1 MRGTLLVVAL
11 LVTACMPP
19 HVTKQGPPIGDQP
32 GGGDRELPTGLRAP
46 RSEAASKKV
55 SAKEEPNILVAAD
68 RSRCSVSE
76 QKYRETSLGESVFC
90 AWSKQ

>member
-11 LVTACMPP
+11 LVTACMP
-19 HVTKQGPPIGDQP
+19 HVTKQSPPIGERP
-32 GGGDRELPTGLRAP
+32 GDGGRELPTGLRAP
-46 RSEAASKKV
+46 RSEATSKKV